1 MIQNFLAFGANPSLV
16 NTNKQNLLHLACSKG
31 FIQLVVFFKLNFD
44 LLIEEK
50 DINGLTPAHLA
61 AREEKEALIALLI
74 SWNINLNSSDSKSN
88 TLLHYAAKN
97 DSFRICKI
105 LIIRGAKRSEK
116 NKENETPFDLAA
128 SLHNSKTLKI
138 LVQDK

>member
-1 MIQNFLAFGANPSLV
+1 LIKNFLAFGANPGLV
-16 NTNKQNLLHLACSKG
+16 NKNRQNLIHLACSKG
-31 FIQLVVFFKLNFD
+31 FIKLVVFYKLNFD
-44 LLIEEK
+44 LHIEEK

-74 SWNINLNSSDSKSN
+74 SWNINLNSTDSKSN

-97 DSFRICKI
+97 DSVRICKM

-116 NKENETPFDLAA
+116 NIDNKTPFELAA
-128 SLHNSKTLKI
+128 SLHNTKTLRI
-138 LVQDK
+138 LVQAK